1 MESKHKPG
9 IYEKYVKRML
19 DIVLSLAFI
28 LLFWWVYVII
38 ALLVRVKL
46 GSPVLFRQQR
56 PGKDGKIFDM
66 IKYRTMTDQRD
77 EKGELLPDEMRL
89 TKFGKLL
96 RATSLDELPEI
107 FLILKGDLSI
117 IGPRPLLVSYLPL
130 YNEHQKRRH
139 EVKPGLTGYAQ
150 VNGRNAISWE
160 EKFDL
165 DVWYVDHVSFV
176 TDIKIL
182 FKTVQVV
189 FKRSGIS
196 SGTSETMEAFVGS
209 KES

>member
-19 DIVLSLAFI
+19 DIVLSLTFI

-38 ALLVRVKL
+38 SLLVRVKL

>member
-56 PGKDGKIFDM
+56 PGKDGKVFDM

>member
-28 LLFWWVYVII
+28 LLFWWIYVII
-38 ALLVRVKL
+38 SLLVRVKL

-56 PGKDGKIFDM
+56 PGKDGKVFDM

-77 EKGELLPDEMRL
+77 EKGELLPDELRL

>member
-38 ALLVRVKL
+38 SLLVRVKL

-56 PGKDGKIFDM
+56 PGKDGKVFDM

-196 SGTSETMEAFVGS
+196 SGTSETMEAFGGS

>member
-28 LLFWWVYVII
+28 LLFWWIYVII
-38 ALLVRVKL
+38 SLLVRVKL
-46 GSPVLFRQQR
+46 GSPVLFRQPR

-77 EKGELLPDEMRL
+77 EKGELLPDELRL

>member
-38 ALLVRVKL
+38 SLLVRVKL

-56 PGKDGKIFDM
+56 PGKDGKVFDM

-77 EKGELLPDEMRL
+77 EKGELLPDELRL

>member
-56 PGKDGKIFDM
+56 PGMDGKVFDM

-77 EKGELLPDEMRL
+77 EKGELLPDDMRL

>member
-28 LLFWWVYVII
+28 LLFWWIYVII
-38 ALLVRVKL
+38 SLLVRVKL

-56 PGKDGKIFDM
+56 PGKDGKVFDM

-77 EKGELLPDEMRL
+77 EKGELLPDELRL

-209 KES
+209 KQ

>member
-1 MESKHKPG
+1 M
-9 IYEKYVKRML
+9 
-19 DIVLSLAFI
+19 
-28 LLFWWVYVII
+28 II
-38 ALLVRVKL
+38 SLLVRVKL

-56 PGKDGKIFDM
+56 PGKDGKVFDM
-66 IKYRTMTDQRD
+66 VKYRTMTDQRD

>member
-89 TKFGKLL
+89 TKFGKIL

-130 YNEHQKRRH
+130 YNEHQKCRH